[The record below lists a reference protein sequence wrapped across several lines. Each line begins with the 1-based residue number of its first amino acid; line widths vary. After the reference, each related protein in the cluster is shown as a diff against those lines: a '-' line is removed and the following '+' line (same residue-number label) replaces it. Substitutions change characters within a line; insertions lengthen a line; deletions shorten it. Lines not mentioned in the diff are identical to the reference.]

1 MRAFAALGICFLA
14 GSALANPVS
23 EYQAKVEKMADD
35 ALTPALEM
43 HPQRWTKISMR
54 YSFHIDRSGRIHDI
68 RIVSAVPNRWVE
80 DTVRHNLTLLKL
92 PPVPDAV
99 MRLTEM
105 EGADAE
111 AEFILAKTKSDYEK
125 LVKDAHR

>member
-1 MRAFAALGICFLA
+1 MRGLVAAAVCVFA
-14 GSALANPVS
+14 GSVLADPVT
-23 EYQAKVEKMADD
+23 EYPARIEKIADD
-35 ALTPALEM
+35 VLTPALEN
-43 HPQRWTKISMR
+43 HPERWTKISMK

-80 DTVRHNLTLLKL
+80 NTVRRALTLMKL
-92 PPVPDAV
+92 PPVPDTG

-111 AEFILAKTKSDYEK
+111 AQLILAKTKSDYEK
-125 LVKDAHR
+125 LAEDTRK